1 MSKHGLHLLPAT
13 ASDPLHFY
21 SALRR
26 VAAGVSIVTAGRGND
41 ITGVTTASLVSL
53 SVEPPRLMVN
63 LGRHASAFPLIVR
76 DGWFGINVLGSDQ
89 LALADRFGTPHLSG
103 REKFAGIAWSRGTAG
118 VPLLQHVQAAIACEV
133 DEIIER
139 YDHAIIVGRP
149 DTIELAPRLSSL
161 LYWNEQYV
169 EVDRNA
175 DLDLLAEVSVPPMH
189 VR

>member
-1 MSKHGLHLLPAT
+1 MSKRDLHLVSRM
-13 ASDPLHFY
+13 ASDPAHFH

-26 VAAGVSIVTAGRGND
+26 VAAGVSVVTAGLGDD
-41 ITGVTTASLVSL
+41 ITGVTTASLISL
-53 SVEPPRLMVN
+53 SSEPPRLMIN
-63 LGRHASAFPLIVR
+63 LGRQSSAFPLIAR
-76 DGWFGINVLGSDQ
+76 DGWFGINILGSDQ
-89 LALADRFGTPHLSG
+89 LALADRFGTPHIAG
-103 REKFAGIAWSRGTAG
+103 RTKFDGIDWSRGTAG
-118 VPLLQHVQAAIACEV
+118 IPLLQHAQATIECEV

-149 DTIELAPRLSSL
+149 DTVELAPRLSSL

-175 DLDLLAEVSVPPMH
+175 DLDLLAEVSVPLTH

>member
-1 MSKHGLHLLPAT
+1 MSKHGLHLLT
-13 ASDPLHFY
+13 ASTPLHFS

-26 VAAGVSIVTAGRGND
+26 VAAGVSIVTAGHGDD

-53 SVEPPRLMVN
+53 SVEPPRLMIN
-63 LGRHASAFPLIVR
+63 LGRQSSAFPLIAR
-76 DGWFGINVLGSDQ
+76 DGWFGINVLSSDQ
-89 LALADRFGTPHLSG
+89 LALADRFSSPHLVG
-103 REKFAGIAWSRGTAG
+103 RQKFDGIEWSRHAAG
-118 VPLLQHVQAAIACEV
+118 VPLLQHAQAAIACEV

-175 DLDLLAEVSVPPMH
+175 DLDLLAEVGVPPAH